1 MAGGSQI
8 IISSDGITI
17 KTPKVFKVF
26 AGQHKF
32 ESGQNV
38 VMEQKILPH
47 LPTNYSLK
55 FKYKS
60 NLPDQK
66 DSKNIDLSLNKE
78 LFIVSNKDNRLISKS
93 ILKSKND
100 DPFSNAQRF
109 YTEDSEEV
117 YSILCMSDNPFLFFG
132 NNLENS
138 EEKLESLEDDNES
151 DISEADKE

>member
-17 KTPKVFKVF
+17 KTPKEFKVF

-117 YSILCMSDNPFLFFG
+117 YSILCMGDNPFLFFG